1 VRKAL
6 IILTFITIT
15 IAMGFFLSCGLL
27 LSDLSSTVA
36 IKNSGNGDTMVI
48 TVNGDSKTVNNTEVE
63 TWVISWRGAS
73 LTDPLTVNV
82 TATYVTTGGLYTYT
96 FVVYTGD
103 NKSLII
109 SNFA

>member
-1 VRKAL
+1 VRKAH

-15 IAMGFFLSCGLL
+15 TAMGFFLSCGLL
-27 LSDLSSTVA
+27 LPDLSATVVIENA
-36 IKNSGNGDTMVI
+36 GNGESMVI

-73 LTDPLTVNV
+73 LADPITVTV
-82 TATYVTTGGLYTYT
+82 TATYVTSGGLYTYT
-96 FVVYTGD
+96 FVVYNGD

-109 SNFA
+109 SNFV